1 MVPIKNLTELKNA
14 TVVLEDYGEKPAI
27 EIEVLAGNDT
37 DQSLLEFEYEITS
50 FDEFAM
56 TIQFNFTNA
65 KEVSINRLPDNLRVT
80 FWAWNL
86 FVDTNGTT
94 FEQKQIRL
102 KSMPTQIPLGQI
114 SILKSI
120 GKVAEVGTTSS
131 LGVNFLTN
139 LIIGGSLNL
148 LWSMLENQ

>member
-65 KEVSINRLPDNLRVT
+65 IEVSINRLPDNLRVT

-86 FVDTNGTT
+86 FVDTNGAT
-94 FEQKQIRL
+94 FEPKQIIQ
-102 KSMPTQIPLGQI
+102 KDMPTQVPAGQI

-120 GKVAEVGTTSS
+120 GKVAEVSMGSTISA
-131 LGVNFLTN
+131 NFVTN
-139 LIIGGSLNL
+139 VLISGSLSL
-148 LWSMLENQ
+148 LWGMLENQ

>member
-50 FDEFAM
+50 FDEFSM

-65 KEVSINRLPDNLRVT
+65 NEVSINRLPDNLRVT

-94 FEQKQIRL
+94 FEPKQIRL
-102 KSMPTQIPLGQI
+102 KSMPT
-114 SILKSI
+114 
-120 GKVAEVGTTSS
+120 
-131 LGVNFLTN
+131 
-139 LIIGGSLNL
+139 
-148 LWSMLENQ
+148 